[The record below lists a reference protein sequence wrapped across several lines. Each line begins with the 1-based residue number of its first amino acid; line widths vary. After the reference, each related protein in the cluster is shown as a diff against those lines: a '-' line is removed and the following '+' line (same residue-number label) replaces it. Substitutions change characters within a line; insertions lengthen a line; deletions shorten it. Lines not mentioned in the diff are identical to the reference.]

1 MNENDETKGIRVT
14 IEDLEEG
21 TSETKVIWN
30 DYLLIAA
37 GDRYLANV
45 NAHGNGTHVL
55 TVKRDLGAVSS

>member
-1 MNENDETKGIRVT
+1 MNENEETKGIRVT

-21 TSETKVIWN
+21 TTETKLIWN

-45 NAHGNGTHVL
+45 NAHSNGTHVL
-55 TVKRDLGAVSS
+55 TVKREAEAVSS